1 MNEISQYLIITGTIA
16 IIIVAIWILRRQH
29 INMRSH
35 HKIQAIALMGLTLV
49 AVVALIASLSFKDN
63 GLVAVASAAVGG
75 IAGFISHKAT
85 LPNRTILFPLE
96 DKEARVNK
104 PLEFTVAGISTAGF
118 NLNYSKSSPDLPD
131 TANLNSI
138 SGKFVWTPSKGDVGK
153 SYNVTF
159 TVSDG
164 RGGTDSRTIIIKVK
178 E

>member
-1 MNEISQYLIITGTIA
+1 MSG
-16 IIIVAIWILRRQH
+16 
-29 INMRSH
+29 H
-35 HKIQAIALMGLTLV
+35 HKIHAIALTGLTLV
-49 AVVALIASLSFKDN
+49 AVVALIASLSFKDA

-75 IAGFISHKAT
+75 IAGFISHRTT

-96 DKEARVNK
+96 KQEAEVNK

-131 TANLNSI
+131 TANLNPV
-138 SGKFVWTPSKGDVGK
+138 SGKFVWTPSKEDKGK

-164 RGGTDSRTIIIKVK
+164 HGGTDSRTIEIKVK